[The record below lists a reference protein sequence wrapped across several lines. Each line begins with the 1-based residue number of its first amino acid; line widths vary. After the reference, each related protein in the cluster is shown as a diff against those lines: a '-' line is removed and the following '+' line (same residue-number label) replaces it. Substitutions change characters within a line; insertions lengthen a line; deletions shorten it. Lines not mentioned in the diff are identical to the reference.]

1 MPGLDYQKLRS
12 EIAIEQVLQLLGF
25 RVSRRSGRALRGPCP
40 LHTPSDAEDALCFSA
55 NLEQNLFRC
64 FHCGA
69 AGNQLDLWR
78 LAQKRPLYPASLQL
92 CDQLG
97 IRPPWLIAPYPQ
109 RKRKSRNTPPL
120 STRRATR

>member
-12 EIAIEQVLQLLGF
+12 VITIEQVLRLLGF
-25 RVSRRSGRALRGPCP
+25 RASRRRGRNARGPCP
-40 LHTPSDAEDALCFSA
+40 LHTPSDAGGHCFSVD
-55 NLEQNLFRC
+55 LERNLFRC

-78 LAQKRPLYPASLQL
+78 LAQRRPLYPASLQL
-92 CDQLG
+92 CNQLG
-97 IRPPWLIAPYPQ
+97 IQPPWLISPYPQ
-109 RKRKSRNTPPL
+109 RKLKSRNPVPH